1 MARIKRITV
10 DANAGTVTFAWS
22 DGTTDTFRLADVPDR
37 IRGRLALHGLT
48 QKLADAHAGIG
59 DVAAARAATR
69 AVWEA
74 LAAGDWTKRPDA
86 GGTSLLVAAVA
97 RVKGID
103 EAQAAAAVERLP
115 ADKRRAL
122 ERHPAVRAAMA
133 AIRAER
139 LAARAAEGPAL
150 DLPV

>member
-1 MARIKRITV
+1 MNRIKRITV
-10 DANAGTVTFAWS
+10 DPDKGTVTFAWA
-22 DGTTDTFRLADVPDR
+22 DGQADTFTIGDVPDT
-37 IRGRLALHGLT
+37 IRRRLALHGLA
-48 QKLADAHAGIG
+48 QKLADAHAGER
-59 DVAAARAATR
+59 DVASARAATR

-74 LAAGDWTKRPDA
+74 LAAGDWTKRPSD

-103 EAQAAAAVERLP
+103 EAQAAAAIERLP

-122 ERHPAVRAAMA
+122 ERHPAIRAAMA

>member
-10 DANAGTVTFAWS
+10 NPDKGTVTFAWA
-22 DGTTDTFRLADVPDR
+22 DGPANTFAIGDVPDH
-37 IRGRLALHGLT
+37 IRARLALHGLA
-48 QKLADAHAGIG
+48 QKLADAHAGER
-59 DVAAARAATR
+59 DVVAARAATR

-74 LAAGDWTKRPDA
+74 LAAGDWTKRPDV
-86 GGTSLLVAAVA
+86 GGTSLLVSAVA

-103 EAQAAAAVERLP
+103 EAQAAAAIERLP
-115 ADKRRAL
+115 ADKRKAL
-122 ERHPAVRAAMA
+122 ERHPAIRAAMA